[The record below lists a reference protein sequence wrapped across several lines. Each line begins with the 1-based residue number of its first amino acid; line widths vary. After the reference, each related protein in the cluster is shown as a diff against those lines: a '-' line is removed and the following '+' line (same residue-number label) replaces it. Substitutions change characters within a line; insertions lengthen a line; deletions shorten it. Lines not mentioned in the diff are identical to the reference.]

1 MAKYASTKN
10 AVGICAR
17 SGRKMPLAA
26 MVMDP
31 RLKLMV
37 DPAWMDIKHPVEKPV
52 KLADAAAL
60 RRPAPDLDDDSVG
73 DSGVSLVTALFPH
86 DNVFGGGT

>member
-10 AVGICAR
+10 AVGRCAR
-17 SGRKMPLAA
+17 SGRKMPLSQ

-37 DPAWMDIKHPVEKPV
+37 DPAWADIKHPVEKPIN
-52 KLADAAAL
+52 LADAMAL
-60 RRPAPDLDDDSVG
+60 RRPAPDLDDDSSG
-73 DSGVSLVTALFPH
+73 DSGQTVAEALFPGQPI
-86 DNVFGGGT
+86 FGGET